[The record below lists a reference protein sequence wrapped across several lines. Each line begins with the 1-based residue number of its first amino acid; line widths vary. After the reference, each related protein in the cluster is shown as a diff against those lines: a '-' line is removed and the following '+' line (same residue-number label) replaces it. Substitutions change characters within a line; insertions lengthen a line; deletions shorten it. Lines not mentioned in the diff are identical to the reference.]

1 MKRKV
6 RLTQRGVGL
15 LTLGVLLVLAGTS
28 VGFEDV
34 VLVGALCALPPA
46 TSWLVQLLVRPQ
58 SGRSALRVRRTI
70 RPLPAQV
77 GTTVQVSLTLT
88 PLRATAAALVR
99 LRRSTPSENI
109 APELHGRRPV
119 RARVRTTADT
129 ITIDYE
135 LVAARRGRWSVG
147 PAVVTRSGAFG
158 LATVVEPLG
167 EPLSVPVWPPLLP
180 VDVGHAGAAA
190 SLAVTRSGARDP
202 SDEDSSLREYQP
214 GDDLRRVHWLS
225 AARHETL
232 MVRTDEG
239 AGRPRACVIIDPPV
253 RDPDHAGPAERIT
266 DWTVSVAASLAAH
279 LLERGHPTRLVST
292 EAPASQSGVV
302 GEHGTPV
309 WHRGAD
315 ELAALLDLTPD
326 VRARVA
332 GAAERA
338 AVLDHLAP
346 VHGEHVLAVLGAPDV
361 EDLLALPVGV
371 GTRRA
376 LLVESPG
383 HPTDAA
389 ADRLTAAGW
398 HVVSAPVGADP
409 SLLWLRGLVA

>member
-6 RLTQRGVGL
+6 RLTHRGSGL
-15 LTLGVLLVLAGTS
+15 LVLGVLLVLAGTS

-46 TSWLVQLLVRPQ
+46 GSWLALRVLNPQ
-58 SGRSALRVRRTI
+58 TGRAALRVRRTI
-70 RPLPAQV
+70 RPSPAQV
-77 GTTVQVSLTLT
+77 GATIEVSLVVA
-88 PLRATAAALVR
+88 PLRPTVGSLVR
-99 LRRSTPSENI
+99 LRRSTPSENV

-119 RARVRTTADT
+119 RARVRTAVDA
-129 ITIDYE
+129 ISIDYE
-135 LVAARRGRWSVG
+135 MTAARRGRWSVG
-147 PAVVTRSGAFG
+147 PAIVTRSGSLG

-167 EPLSVPVWPPLLP
+167 EAISVPVWPPLLP
-180 VDVGHAGAAA
+180 IEMGTARPAPA
-190 SLAVTRSGARDP
+190 LAVTRSGARDP

-225 AARHETL
+225 AARHERL

-239 AGRPRACVIIDPPV
+239 AGRPRACVVMDPPL
-253 RDPDHAGPAERIT
+253 RNPESPGAAEHLT
-266 DWTVSVAASLAAH
+266 DWTVSVAASIAAH
-279 LLERGHPTRLVST
+279 LLHRGHPTRLVST
-292 EAPASQSGVV
+292 EAPASQPGVV

-309 WHRGAD
+309 WHRGED

-332 GAAERA
+332 GAADRQR
-338 AVLDHLAP
+338 VLEHLALA
-346 VHGEHVLAVLGAPDV
+346 HGEHLIAVLGMPDV
-361 EDLLALPVGV
+361 DDLLALPPGA

-376 LLVESPG
+376 LLVETPR
-383 HPTDAA
+383 HPTADA

-398 HVVSAPVGADP
+398 HVVSAPIGADP
-409 SLLWLRGLVA
+409 SVLWLDGRVA

>member
-46 TSWLVQLLVRPQ
+46 ASWLVLLLVRPQ

-77 GTTVQVSLTLT
+77 GTTVQVSLALT
-88 PLRATAAALVR
+88 PLRPTAAALVR

-119 RARVRTTADT
+119 RARVRTAADT

-135 LVAARRGRWSVG
+135 LVAARRGRGSVG
-147 PAVVTRSGAFG
+147 PPGVS
-158 LATVVEPLG
+158 
-167 EPLSVPVWPPLLP
+167 LSVPVWPPLLP
-180 VDVGHAGAAA
+180 VDVGHARAAA

-253 RDPDHAGPAERIT
+253 RDADHAGPAERIT

-315 ELAALLDLTPD
+315 ELPALLDLTPD

-332 GAAERA
+332 GATERA

-346 VHGEHVLAVLGAPDV
+346 VHGEHVLAVLGAPDI
-361 EDLLALPVGV
+361 EDLLALPTGV

-376 LLVESPG
+376 LLVETPG
-383 HPTDAA
+383 HPTEAA